1 MRTLFR
7 GEGIGTPN
15 AKYRVWGPWPSNRG
29 QDARDTQG
37 RDGLATWAVLLTLA
51 LLLPAFGAGPS
62 AGPDLPMPTQY
73 VDDLAHVINPEHTHR
88 LLGLL
93 QELEQKTGAQYIIL
107 TIDTTGGRPIEQ
119 FTRELLNRWK
129 LGQKGKDNGVLFTL
143 ALKDR
148 AYRFDIG
155 RGLESVITNAMAD
168 QIGRD
173 VLVPYLRNG
182 QYSQGIYEANL
193 RILRKL
199 ADYYHYSIAA
209 PAPRPSPPRSPVTP
223 PPRSPMAPALPPPLP
238 RPHAPVSYVAP
249 HIVHAQGPSLL
260 CPCCGFLALLVFLTF
275 VFGSLRGGPGRRI
288 RRDGG
293 TSWPWFFWPSPFNG
307 FGGYGGHGDSGA
319 LGGGPFGGG
328 FGAFGGGMP
337 GGFGSFG
344 NAGSSASFG
353 SFGGGGGGSFG
364 GGGASGHW

>member
-7 GEGIGTPN
+7 GEGVPPLRREAIL
-15 AKYRVWGPWPSNRG
+15 ASVFRVEGILPSNRG
-29 QDARDTQG
+29 QDARDTRG

-51 LLLPAFGAGPS
+51 LLLPAFGAGPN
-62 AGPDLPMPTQY
+62 LPMPAQY
-73 VDDLAHVINPEHTHR
+73 VDDLAHVINPEQTRR

-93 QELEQKTGAQYIIL
+93 QGLEQKTGAQYIIL

-119 FTRELLNRWK
+119 FTRELLTRWK

-155 RGLESVITNAMAD
+155 SGLETVITNAIAD

-173 VLVPYLRNG
+173 ILVPYLRNG
-182 QYSQGIYEANL
+182 QYSEGIYEANL

-209 PAPRPSPPRSPVTP
+209 PAPRPSPRRTPVS
-223 PPRSPMAPALPPPLP
+223 PPRASALPPPLP
-238 RPHAPVSYVAP
+238 RPHAPVNYVP
-249 HIVHAQGPSLL
+249 PCIVPTQGPSLI
-260 CPCCGFLALLVFLTF
+260 CPCCGFVVLLVFLTF
-275 VFGSLRGGPGRRI
+275 VFGSLRGGQGPGI
-288 RRDGG
+288 GRDDG
-293 TSWPWFFWPSPFNG
+293 TFWPWFFSPSPFNG

-319 LGGGPFGGG
+319 FGGGPFGGG
-328 FGAFGGGMP
+328 FGAFGGGMS

-344 NAGSSASFG
+344 DAGSST